1 MKLSNEKILE
11 LLAGFFTELESEELN
26 LLLSICQY
34 NIGKNKEIILPKGK
48 YDRTLIIILKG
59 TARAYQVNQKGK
71 EIINHLRSEGHFFAD
86 PTVFGKNPTRLE
98 IQALSDIHYLKL
110 NVEQLESLAFE
121 NKVLMK
127 FYLGI
132 LKEGILTLS
141 HRVNTFVSMT
151 SEERYLD
158 LINWNPEY
166 LDAIFDKHVA
176 SFLGITPLT
185 LHRIKNAKNGKSNK

>member
-11 LLAGFFTELESEELN
+11 LLAGFFTELESQELN

-34 NIGKNKEIILPKGK
+34 KTGKNKEIILPKGK

-71 EIINHLRSEGHFFAD
+71 EIINHLRSEGYFFGD
-86 PTVFGKNPTRLE
+86 PTVFGNNPTKLE
-98 IQALSDIHYLKL
+98 IQALSEIHYLKL
-110 NVEQLESLAFE
+110 SIEQLESLAFE

>member
-1 MKLSNEKILE
+1 MKFSNEKILE
-11 LLAGFFTELESEELN
+11 LLTQFFPLLGIEESS

-34 NIGKNKEIILPKGK
+34 KTGKNKEIILPKGK

-59 TARAYQVNQKGK
+59 NARAYQVNQKGK
-71 EIINHLRSEGHFFAD
+71 EIINHLRSEGYFFGD
-86 PTVFGKNPTRLE
+86 PTVFGKNPAKLE
-98 IQALSDIHYLKL
+98 IQALSQIHYLKL

-127 FYLGI
+127 FYMGI
-132 LKEGILTLS
+132 LKEAILTLS

-158 LINWNPEY
+158 LISWNPEY
-166 LDAIFDKHVA
+166 LDSIFDKHVA

-185 LHRIKNAKNGKSNK
+185 LHRIKNGKNGKTNK